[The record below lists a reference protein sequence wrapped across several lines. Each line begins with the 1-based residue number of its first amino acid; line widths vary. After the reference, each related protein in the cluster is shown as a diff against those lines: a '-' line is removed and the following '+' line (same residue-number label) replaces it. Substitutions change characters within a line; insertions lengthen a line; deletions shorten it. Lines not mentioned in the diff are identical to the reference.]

1 MIIIFR
7 NLQFLN
13 DYIELIKSFLLKKIP
28 GKKCFFCADFWSA
41 KVFSLLIILIDPRQ
55 VLSYLI
61 RIPLLNQ
68 ANHAIW
74 QKSLSISIVLAVFSW
89 ILEVNASKEKKKRA
103 CPFSS
108 SNYEFEVGY
117 THEKS
122 NCPMS
127 NTFMPLL
134 AFPTICLSHRCKQY
148 DKRRWSWDWG
158 GLDREL
164 STCLT
169 TNYKKRI

>member
-7 NLQFLN
+7 NFQFLN

-74 QKSLSISIVLAVFSW
+74 QKSLSVSIVLAVFSC
-89 ILEVNASKEKKKRA
+89 ILEVNASKEKKKEHVRFR
-103 CPFSS
+103 P
-108 SNYEFEVGY
+108 
-117 THEKS
+117 
-122 NCPMS
+122 
-127 NTFMPLL
+127 
-134 AFPTICLSHRCKQY
+134 R
-148 DKRRWSWDWG
+148 
-158 GLDREL
+158 
-164 STCLT
+164 T
-169 TNYKKRI
+169 TNSKWATVTKSRIVPCQIHHAFVSSPNYMSLPSVQTIWQKKMKLGLGWTG

>member
-89 ILEVNASKEKKKRA
+89 ILEVNASKEKKKSMFVFVLELRIR
-103 CPFSS
+103 SGLHS
-108 SNYEFEVGY
+108 RKVELSHVKYI
-117 THEKS
+117 
-122 NCPMS
+122 
-127 NTFMPLL
+127 MPLL
-134 AFPTICLSHRCKQY
+134 ALPTICLSHRCKQY